1 MIHLKDQSCFLFGKD
16 RRVNNEFYNFL
27 RILNNPAI
35 IKLSLKKVA
44 DVPLDHPSI
53 SNQHSVV
60 QFREICKEDDCGN
73 YNYIVKPYIMD
84 LESTNG
90 TFLNGERM
98 DSARYYELKHGDVV
112 KFAGSTR
119 DYVIMKQK

>member
-1 MIHLKDQSCFLFGKD
+1 M
-16 RRVNNEFYNFL
+16 
-27 RILNNPAI
+27 
-35 IKLSLKKVA
+35 
-44 DVPLDHPSI
+44 DHPSI
-53 SNQHSVV
+53 SSQHAVV

-73 YNYIVKPYIMD
+73 YYYLVNPYIMD

-90 TFLNGERM
+90 TFLNGEKI
-98 DSARYYELKHGDVV
+98 DSARYYELKHGDVI